1 MRTLVIAFALLLS
14 GCTLHAGVV
23 VHPPSKDAPE
33 ITRMDNP
40 LGVLRLEHKF
50 GNKTVGYCEHTS
62 SIPVRERGYGLNVC
76 GIMREI
82 GVIYVR

>member
-1 MRTLVIAFALLLS
+1 MKILPLALALLLP
-14 GCTLHAGVV
+14 GCTLHAGLV

-50 GNKTVGYCEHTS
+50 GDKTVGYCEHIS
-62 SIPVRERGYGLNVC
+62 SIPVREYGYGLNVC
-76 GIMREI
+76 GVMREI
-82 GVIYVR
+82 GTIYAR